1 MKGGVANIGCVYDRG
16 RSFFPVYSAHRDT
29 LATFT
34 TLNLTPA
41 GGMAGELGQEETH
54 THTPGMSPT
63 ACPFLPNP
71 AISTSSFSSTKL
83 RQPSLGTKAV
93 IFFPFL
99 INWTRMHFLMAELGC
114 LASTPLE
121 RRGRGGGRGEGRG
134 RYNYIIPVDKGQF
147 YRSLHQLT
155 LSPAQCLWHER
166 LHQMGWPLVQCPSWL
181 SCSFCHASAGPVC
194 AHAASWQCAVLV
206 ASLIQH
212 TISTYITGLTY

>member
-1 MKGGVANIGCVYDRG
+1 
-16 RSFFPVYSAHRDT
+16 
-29 LATFT
+29 
-34 TLNLTPA
+34 
-41 GGMAGELGQEETH
+41 
-54 THTPGMSPT
+54 MSPT

-121 RRGRGGGRGEGRG
+121 RRGEGGGEERGVGEIQL
-134 RYNYIIPVDKGQF
+134 YSSGQRSI

-166 LHQMGWPLVQCPSWL
+166 LLQMGWPLVQCPSWL
-181 SCSFCHASAGPVC
+181 SCSFCHASAGPACV
-194 AHAASWQCAVLV
+194 HAASWQCAVLV

-212 TISTYITGLTY
+212 TISTYNTGLTYNTSLPLGRVHVFTRLRTEPETTHVHQTHFTA